1 VTYLV
6 SGRSIGNSLALET
19 RVVALA
25 NDCSM
30 RVTERSG
37 WSKSMATDPVFGDI
51 PQHQRLAEMRLLVT
65 AVSDAAMSTTAG
77 CRHWVC
83 RPTVAELGQRSFR
96 GELHGLVFP
105 DPAAD
110 LVGRRDVVGLDW
122 KRSAGA
128 WPPRWRDGCASQT
141 LDENGAVYV
150 LTVHY
155 DDECSTWRA
164 LRVDHGPGDG
174 DAA

>member
-1 VTYLV
+1 MSSRPSHETASACV
-6 SGRSIGNSLALET
+6 SKLDAR
-19 RVVALA
+19 
-25 NDCSM
+25 
-30 RVTERSG
+30 
-37 WSKSMATDPVFGDI
+37 FGGEDI
-51 PQHQRLAEMRLLVT
+51 PQHQRLAETRLLAT
-65 AVSDAAMSTTAG
+65 AVSDAAMSATA
-77 CRHWVC
+77 RARRLWVR
-83 RPTVAELGQRSFR
+83 RPTVAKLGQLVRA
-96 GELHGLVFP
+96 ELYGLAFP

-164 LRVDHGPGDG
+164 LRVDHEPCDG